1 MRAMRILFI
10 GNTRIGDFI
19 LASGLLDHL
28 LNIHPDARVTLACG
42 PSCIGLTR
50 HIPNLERVIAMRKR
64 RHHGHWFDLWR
75 EVVRTRWDLVV
86 DLRKSGVSYA
96 LLSRDTRR
104 LRRSKDQHKVV
115 EAGAILG
122 LSPPPDPKVW
132 IGEDDR
138 AHARALVPDS
148 APYIVF
154 GPGATHIHKTWP
166 AERFAELAALL
177 IAPDGPLP
185 GGRIV
190 LLGAPNERPEA
201 EPTLRALPEAS
212 RIDLM
217 DKANL
222 LQAGAVIERAALY
235 IGNDNGQMHLAAA
248 TGTPTIGLFG
258 PTPADLYGPWGKNCR
273 AVSTDTPYEELAP
286 LLRDSVEKHY
296 GLMETLPVDKVLQA
310 AREMLARG

>member
-1 MRAMRILFI
+1 MRILFI

-19 LASGLLDHL
+19 LGSGLLDHL
-28 LNIHPDARVTLACG
+28 LTTCPDAEITLVCG
-42 PSCIGLTR
+42 PSCVGLTR
-50 HIPNLERVIAMRKR
+50 RIPGLVRVIAMRKR
-64 RHHGHWFDLWR
+64 KHHRHWFDLWR
-75 EVVRTRWDLVV
+75 DVVRTRWDLVV

-104 LRRSKDQHKVV
+104 LRRARGLHKVE
-115 EAGAILG
+115 EAASVLG

-132 IGEDDR
+132 IGADDR
-138 AHARALVPDS
+138 ATARDLVPEG
-148 APYIVF
+148 APFIVF
-154 GPGATHIHKTWP
+154 GPGATHVHKTWP
-166 AERFAELAALL
+166 AERFAELATRL

-201 EPTLRALPEAS
+201 EPTLRALPEAN

-222 LQAGAVIERAALY
+222 LEAGAVIERAALY

-248 TGTPTIGLFG
+248 AGAPTIGLFG
-258 PTPADLYGPWGKNCR
+258 PTPARLYGPWGRHCR
-273 AVSTDTPYEELAP
+273 VVATDAPYEELAP
-286 LLRDSVEKHY
+286 LLRQSVQQRFC
-296 GLMETLPVDKVLQA
+296 LMETLPVDKVLQA
-310 AREMLARG
+310 AREMLAQA